1 MDYNWSQK
9 EYAAYSA
16 YEAARAGRDIGIT
29 LKNLGYYHQ
38 GVVDAAAS
46 ARNKEKEKSNPK
58 PTKSQNKSKK
68 AK

>member
-1 MDYNWSQK
+1 MDHNWSQK

-16 YEAARAGRDIGIT
+16 YEAARAGLDIGIA
-29 LKNLGYYHQ
+29 LKNLGYYDQ

-46 ARNKEKEKSNPK
+46 ARNKQKDKSK
-58 PTKSQNKSKK
+58 ATPTKSQNKSKK

>member
-1 MDYNWSQK
+1 MDHNWSQK

-46 ARNKEKEKSNPK
+46 ARNKEKDKPK
-58 PTKSQNKSKK
+58 AAPTKSQNKSKK